1 MAVRIGLALG
11 GGGAK
16 GAFTVGALKVV
27 RQQLGVTRFP
37 VVSGT
42 STGSLIGTLLA
53 IDDWSTLVD
62 IYSNVATRNIVD
74 PHHALVAKVAGPE
87 AVLFAAAVLGGRAIF
102 DTAALRATITANVD
116 MRDVVAAQARTLLIY
131 NTVDLQSGERVTFD
145 NRRHDAATLLEA
157 LLASASMPVLMDPVE
172 ITQDAM
178 RHQYVDGGVREFL
191 PLGAL
196 FDSGVPVDRVLA
208 ISTAPLVAKRLPG
221 RQDRITDILARTV
234 DLLDV
239 EVGANDYAGAQL
251 FNAILR
257 MIENAAAAGVSR
269 RALLA
274 GIPADVRPRLQGKV
288 AVPLT
293 IIAPQDHFDFDS
305 LDFDRDKMQAA
316 TALGVEAA
324 KRALAATA

>member
-1 MAVRIGLALG
+1 MAVRVGLALS

-53 IDDWSTLVD
+53 IDDWATLVD

-74 PHHALVAKVAGPE
+74 PHHALVAAIAGPK

-102 DTAALRATITANVD
+102 DTAALRATIEANVD

-131 NTVDLQSGERVTFD
+131 NTTDLQTGERVVFD
-145 NRRHDAATLLEA
+145 NRRHDAATLLDA

-172 ITQDAM
+172 ITVDGT

-196 FDSGVPVDRVLA
+196 FDSGVPVDRVIA
-208 ISTAPLVAKRLPG
+208 IATAPLSAQQHPG
-221 RQDRITDILARTV
+221 REDRITDILARTV
-234 DLLDV
+234 DLMGRS
-239 EVGANDYAGAQL
+239 EERRVGKEG
-251 FNAILR
+251 R
-257 MIENAAAAGVSR
+257 SW
-269 RALLA
+269 
-274 GIPADVRPRLQGKV
+274 
-288 AVPLT
+288 
-293 IIAPQDHFDFDS
+293 
-305 LDFDRDKMQAA
+305 
-316 TALGVEAA
+316 
-324 KRALAATA
+324 